1 MTDAVRTHHVTDALL
16 APVRP
21 ANAFEETVGRLLQL
35 IRLGVF
41 EPGESIPPER
51 ELAVRLGVSRDT
63 VREAIKA
70 LADAGFLVARRGRYG
85 GTFLADVLP
94 TPGAVDAT
102 DLTGAEGEPIT
113 PAELDDALR
122 VREIL
127 EVGSARMAA
136 GRTLSAVQREALW
149 HRLGDIREATGEDYR
164 RVDSRLHLAI
174 AEATGAASI
183 VALTADNRMLINR
196 ALDRIPQLEV
206 NIAHS
211 DEQHEAILMA
221 ILTGDPD
228 GAAAAMDAHLEGTA
242 TLLRGFLG

>member
-1 MTDAVRTHHVTDALL
+1 MTDAVRSHPVTDALL

-63 VREAIKA
+63 VREAIRA
-70 LADAGFLVARRGRYG
+70 LADAGFLLSRRGRYG

-94 TPGAVDAT
+94 TPGAVAAT
-102 DLTGAEGEPIT
+102 DLTGAGGEPIT
-113 PAELDDALR
+113 PTELDDALR

-136 GRTLSAVQREALW
+136 GRTLSALQREALW
-149 HRLGDIREATGEDYR
+149 ARLGDIRRASGEDYR
-164 RVDSRLHLAI
+164 RLDSRLHLAI
-174 AEATGAASI
+174 AEATGAPSI
-183 VALTADNRMLINR
+183 VAFTADNRMRINR

-228 GAAAAMDAHLEGTA
+228 AAAAAMAAHLGGTA